1 MVRQYKKYKFAAGK
15 TTIIEQPNQLHKVI
29 TELPWNGL
37 DAIHLAVL
45 FFYFNNLHQRGKE
58 VAVSHQLKYVVLYER
73 LSHDDEQLGESNS
86 ISHQK
91 EMLEE
96 YSSSRGIRNFR
107 HFTDDGI
114 SGTRF
119 DRPGFTEMMD
129 EVNMGHISMV
139 VVKDMSRYGRDHL
152 KVGQLMELLR

>member
-1 MVRQYKKYKFAAGK
+1 MN
-15 TTIIEQPNQLHKVI
+15 NQ
-29 TELPWNGL
+29 
-37 DAIHLAVL
+37 
-45 FFYFNNLHQRGKE
+45 Q
-58 VAVSHQLKYVVLYER
+58 KYVALYER

-96 YSSSRGIRNFR
+96 YARTHGYRNFR

-119 DRPGFTEMMD
+119 DRPGFMAMMD
-129 EVNMGHISMV
+129 EINAGRISMV
-139 VVKDMSRYGRDHL
+139 VAKDMSRYGRDHL
-152 KVGQLMELLR
+152 RVGQLMEMLRQKDVMLVAVNDGVSRDLRLF